1 MPTTPLN
8 FFDDEELL
16 PLDNV
21 LEFLKIAID
30 EGVKKIR
37 ITGGESL
44 LRKGLDE
51 FIAKLHAYNKEVALV
66 LSTNG
71 FLLKKMAKG
80 LKNAGLSRVNV
91 SLDSLKRVLKISQK
105 DALKNTLEGIEE
117 SLKVGLKLKL
127 NTVVVKSVNDD
138 EILELLEYAK
148 NRHIQIRVISRGV
161 SRFVEHFNQLKGHQF
176 FVKDSDMQDL
186 HKQVS
191 VVQNFSKQLNASG
204 MSEESTIGG
213 MFAGF
218 GSLGISSFT
227 TGAMLGGGLTMGG
240 LAGMAVF
247 GGLVAGPALAILGA
261 MSADKMEEKLEKAKA
276 YHSQVEKAVKK
287 ADAIIDQ
294 FQAIEKMDKLFTR
307 QITKCDAL
315 LFLLSQDAIATM
327 KKHNYD
333 TSLYSQEERDQ
344 LCVAVSTLMTLSAFL
359 KVPIIDKDQKLQEKA
374 QRALEIMKGQMDSL
388 ESGRY
393 DVKMIQSRQQ
403 DLENLFKKGSP
414 RGLKDK
420 GL

>member
-1 MPTTPLN
+1 MP
-8 FFDDEELL
+8 L
-16 PLDNV
+16 PFILGGLALAAAGYGFKKSIDASETADKVNEIV
-21 LEFLKIAID
+21 KEAEDLK
-30 EGVKKIR
+30 EG
-37 ITGGESL
+37 
-44 LRKGLDE
+44 
-51 FIAKLHAYNKEVALV
+51 
-66 LSTNG
+66 
-71 FLLKKMAKG
+71 
-80 LKNAGLSRVNV
+80 
-91 SLDSLKRVLKISQK
+91 
-105 DALKNTLEGIEE
+105 
-117 SLKVGLKLKL
+117 
-127 NTVVVKSVNDD
+127 
-138 EILELLEYAK
+138 AK
-148 NRHIQIRVISRGV
+148 NRVELVQSGYKNALMGLGEKKLHVISRGV

-191 VVQNFSKQLNASG
+191 VAQNFSKQLNASG
-204 MSEESTIGG
+204 MSEESAIGG

-218 GSLGISSFT
+218 GSLGISSFI
-227 TGAMLGGGLTMGG
+227 TGAMLGGELTMGG

-333 TSLYSQEERDQ
+333 TSLYSQEERDR